1 LIIHRRFGLYCLNGS
16 IPISCSNS
24 YICVWLVKVEFV
36 AINTSDEQLTKD
48 KPMPPK
54 ACKGKRAKLKHAF
67 SIHNDCLWSYDPEEI
82 NFQKEET
89 LNT

>member
-1 LIIHRRFGLYCLNGS
+1 
-16 IPISCSNS
+16 
-24 YICVWLVKVEFV
+24 
-36 AINTSDEQLTKD
+36 
-48 KPMPPK
+48 MPPK